1 MMMPSKYAKA
11 RKRIAI
17 SVFPYLGIH
26 LATTKPLSYSAKYTS
41 HK

>member
-11 RKRIAI
+11 GKRIAI
-17 SVFPYLGIH
+17 SVFPYLGMH